1 MDKTIQ
7 AYYTNSDT
15 ITNYMVDRLAL
26 SQSDSILEPSV
37 GEGVFIENILN
48 RIQDVNITTYDID
61 EYSYNVMN
69 SKFSEFHNVEIKNSD
84 TLLDVDLDLRASTN
98 QGFSKIIGNPPYGA
112 KYDLEYKKILN
123 KKYQSIYAKDS
134 YILFFLR
141 CLSLLEESGKLVF
154 IIPDTFLFL
163 NLHRKF
169 REILFNNFVIEEIA
183 IFPSKWFPGISF
195 AYSNLSIIT
204 VRNEKKGVQENV
216 IKVYDT
222 LTSDDEFNKIVEGV
236 EVTHKLIPQKSIL
249 SQSNVNLHLNQE
261 VENIINN
268 SELTLGDLADCVTGI
283 YTGDN
288 KKYLKVRDVSVRNSK
303 GYDVITDGDVFTG
316 DANINGTD
324 VPNSYIP
331 LVKGSLK
338 TSYHKPE
345 VDWYI
350 RWDKSAINDYHSFKK
365 ARFQNSD
372 YYFKYGI
379 ATPMLKSKKVR
390 ACIMEDS
397 VFDQSIVG
405 IFPKKSSDLLFILAL
420 LNSTIVNDIIHSI
433 NPTVNNSAN
442 YLKRIPIPK
451 INQFDRQ
458 QINKLVLGI
467 VDNHEDNQL
476 ELDKLIDRLYDK
488 LK

>member
-15 ITNYMVDRLAL
+15 ITNYMVDRLDL
-26 SQSDSILEPSV
+26 SQSDCILEPSV
-37 GEGVFIENILN
+37 GEGVFVENILN
-48 RIQDVNITTYDID
+48 RIQDVSITTYDID
-61 EYSYNVMN
+61 DYSYNVMN
-69 SKFSEFHNVEIKNSD
+69 SKFSEFHNVEVIKSD
-84 TLLDVDLDLRASTN
+84 TLLDVDLDLRVSTN

-112 KYDLEYKKILN
+112 KYDLNYKKKLN
-123 KKYQSIYAKDS
+123 KKYQSIYTKDS

-163 NLHRKF
+163 NLHQKF
-169 REILFNNFVIEEIA
+169 REILFNNFVVEEIA

-204 VRNEKKGVQENV
+204 VRNDKEGIPENI

-222 LTSDDEFNKIVEGV
+222 LTSDDEFNKIVAGV
-236 EVTHKLIPQKSIL
+236 NVAHKLISQKSIL
-249 SQSNVNLHLNQE
+249 TQSNVNLHLNQE

-288 KKYLKVRDVSVRNSK
+288 KKYLKVRDISVRNSK
-303 GYDVITDGDVFTG
+303 GYDIVVDSDIFTEC
-316 DANINGTD
+316 ANINGTD

-338 TSYHKPE
+338 TPYHKPE

-350 RWDKSAINDYHSFKK
+350 RWDKSAINDYHVFKK
-365 ARFQNSD
+365 ARFQNSS

-390 ACIMEDS
+390 ACLMEDS

-405 IFPKKSSDLLFILAL
+405 IFPKKTSDLLFILAL
-420 LNSTIVNDIIHSI
+420 LNSTIVNEIIHSI

-451 INQFDRQ
+451 INEIERQ
-458 QINKLVLGI
+458 QLNKLVLGI
-467 VDNHEDNQL
+467 VDNHEDNQR
-476 ELDKLIDRLYDK
+476 ELDELFDRLYAK
-488 LK
+488 LR